1 MRYPKF
7 ILTII
12 SLLFAAGAA
21 LAQTGNVNVRLDV
34 IEVSFS
40 RGDDPFKDKP
50 DPRWSFNGFIS
61 GNFTAAG
68 STCVE
73 RENSNYGT
81 FGANANVFNYSST
94 ANVQVFANSS
104 VLTVIM
110 TAWEEDRGGNCS
122 YDCCAFLANND
133 DVGTAGAVQIPLSTV
148 IRYEGNSHEFT
159 VSGNGFSGKLRVTL
173 EEFNTY
179 TNDALS
185 ILNANGT
192 APAGNLCENDSY
204 RIDAGIGSNFLN
216 YTLLWEKSTNGGNS
230 WSEVETTF
238 NKDFIVVNATS
249 PITDYRVSSPDGL
262 WEQAAPIS
270 TLTLGGSYKSGPAP
284 PSGNQIQI
292 SLPVFCDTGSSA
304 KGSIEVTGLNNASA
318 SGTFTIW
325 LYEGDYTPNED
336 NIAFATNVTKA
347 SLASNPVVFSDLD
360 PGSYSIRVGELT
372 ETFCVGLREG
382 IQVQPVALPE
392 LFSVSPSNARCNGDL
407 GSVFI
412 SARPKKSGTN
422 VYELIPVGG
431 GSTLSKSTSSS
442 FTTITNV
449 PVGTY
454 DVQVTNSNGCSSP
467 TQRITISEPSVL
479 TAAITATPPTV
490 AGVEIPCNGGNE
502 PITLS
507 FSGGNGGYQVTG
519 GPYNNFNVSSPAN
532 ILLGA
537 GTTTLRLSDYR
548 GCFVD
553 LSETL
558 TEPATPL
565 VLTVDPSTPSISCQP
580 TGTISFA
587 ASGGITPY
595 TYYLNGDDSNS
606 NTTGSFTDLPGGN
619 HRAFVR
625 DAAGCIRNEVFSVGQ
640 STSISFDT
648 ENSTR
653 TSCWGASDGTLDFS
667 ASGGVGTIVYSFN
680 GGAFNSTTSYS
691 GLPAGTYEVIAKDDE
706 LCELIT
712 EITIGEPE
720 RIFITEIEATQVTCS
735 GELATVIITFDDFW
749 AAQSFDLGQPEI
761 SFDGGSTWQTFTP
774 DFFDEAAF
782 FRINDFFVPRATPY
796 NIKLR
801 NSAGCESVNTFQF
814 DLPDPGVMS
823 ITSTSSTGETC
834 VGANDGSVSVQIQG
848 GRPPYTIELY
858 NGGSVVQTSTG
869 VGQESGTATYT
880 FTGLGPSVGVN
891 GNANVGYG
899 IVVSD
904 DSQAAGAAGN
914 CQVTFPSSFSAP
926 STVGGSDALISVTP
940 GSDPQIVS
948 IVNNGPLLNCFNDG
962 FGNNG
967 EYTVQT
973 VTGGTPPYEYSS
985 DGINWQS
992 SNVLTGLSDF
1002 ETLYV
1007 RDANGCTDSENF
1019 SNDNFVTPPAASGI
1033 QIQAAT
1039 SGCEQGIAQVNIS
1052 GGTGGPYVIELFEAG
1067 DLFCDEVAPDLG
1079 QGFRTGTTSGSSI
1092 TFDDLAA
1099 GTYEINIY
1107 DQASGCYECL
1117 NQSFTIS
1124 EITGPSLAVTGTTKE
1139 SCTPGNDGSFTL
1151 SVSGGTPPYTVQNNN
1166 GSGTILS
1173 AAPYNITYNNLTD
1186 SIPNTFSVT
1195 DATGCLSYITQVVER
1210 VTTIEGTATPTD
1222 VTGCAGDSNG
1232 SILLSATGGT
1242 APYDIVWFFDQQE
1255 GSIASAG
1262 GTLERT
1268 GLAAGEYE
1276 VGITDVNGCFNLVTA
1291 VVDQPS
1297 GVEAE
1302 DPVITDATCTGVDD
1316 GTASVSATGG
1326 TAPLEYALDGG
1337 TYQASSSFTGI
1348 APGDHTITIRDAAL
1362 CTTDVDFNI
1371 GVGADITAISN
1382 VDDANCNGESTG
1394 SITITPSGGAVPYTY
1409 SLNGGTPQSSSVFSD
1424 LGAGTYEVTVQD
1436 NNGCSVVV
1444 STIVVNEPDVL
1455 TATVEVVSDATCLE
1469 PTGELN
1475 ALPVGGTAPYSYV
1488 WDGNNG
1494 LTNQTLTNAAA
1505 GPHTVVITDANGC
1518 TTSASA
1524 SITAFNPISLQLDS
1538 SVDEACGQA
1547 NGSITVTVVDGTAP
1561 FNFTWSNGAPDSPTA
1576 TGLAAGTYTVDV
1588 IDANGCED
1596 QLVVTIGEI
1605 APPSLVINTTQN
1617 SLCSDG
1623 NGSITVEAIG
1633 GTAPFQYSVNGGSL
1647 QDSPTFG
1654 GLDAGSYTFTVVDAL
1669 GCEATVSSSISLEL
1683 PPNVSL
1689 NTIDA
1694 ACGQDDGEIQAVVTG
1709 GNPSYSYAWSVAGQT
1724 GAEITNLAPG
1734 TYTVTVTDQNGCEV
1748 IESATIGEI
1757 APPTITVESTADAT
1771 CGDSN
1776 GEASISASGGTP
1788 PYAYSW
1794 SVPNPNTASVSNLP
1808 EGTHFVTVTDNRGCE
1823 TVQEIVIQNIPGP
1836 SSLGFAVTNSI
1847 CAQGNGSITVSVTG
1861 GTGPFDYNWSNGNPN
1876 SATASGLSSGT
1887 YVVTVTDANGCTI
1900 IDQASVAF
1908 IESPSLAVSSTA
1920 NSLCE
1925 DGNGSITV
1933 VASGGT
1939 PPYNYNWSDGIGAAG
1954 ATVSDLNVGTYSIT
1968 VTDAN
1973 NCTDIVNATI
1983 NLEPAP
1989 IGFVNSFDDSDC
2001 GADNGFIE
2009 IAIVG
2014 GTGTAPISYSWSHN
2028 NSLDDKEASGLAPG
2042 TYTVTIT
2049 DANGCEDIVEQT
2061 IDERPGPSLSLGSI
2075 TPDICGQSIGA
2086 ATVIPSDGVE
2096 PYTYAWS
2103 GNPGVNSPTLSG
2115 VLSGSYTVTITDF
2128 YGCFSSLE
2136 VSIDEIPGPTL
2147 VLDGIDDLPCV
2158 VGEVRIRVSV
2168 DEGTFPFEYEWD
2180 HDATLDG
2187 PIASDLSTGT
2197 YTVTVTDANN
2207 CTDVLEVVV
2216 DDVGPPSLERG
2227 TVLDS
2232 DCGANNGSITVIPSG
2247 GTPPY
2252 EFQWGQLAVT
2262 NEPTLTGVPP
2272 GTYLIQVTDA
2282 NGCTAN
2288 VGATVDE
2295 VGGAEIEIVEVNDS
2309 GCENDNGSITVQGV
2323 GGVEPYDWAWDHDTN
2338 LDGPIATGLA
2348 GGDYTVTLTD
2358 DFGCER
2364 SLTITVEETTPFV
2377 ATISNVE
2384 PSLCE
2389 DGNGSLSIS
2398 ASGGQTPYSIDWN
2411 ILPNGAG
2418 FNVSNLAA
2426 GNYEATVTDAN
2437 GCEVILSQ
2445 AVQLIEG
2452 PSVEIAQ
2459 QGDPGCSG
2467 PDGFIDLLITGG
2479 SEPYAIDWNHD
2490 SGVTDDFAGNLA
2502 ADDYSITVT
2511 DANGCE
2517 TIVETT
2523 LTAPIDLTLEISDQS
2538 PENCDLLDGSATV
2551 SVVGQTGDFTYNWS
2565 HDPDLNSPTATG
2577 LAADTYMVT
2586 VTGDGFC
2593 DATQTIEITAVA
2605 GPSLSSPN
2613 TTDSDCNTSNGS
2625 ISFMVSG
2632 GTEPYTYDWDHDSNL
2647 DGPSADGLS
2656 AGTFTLVVTDANGC
2670 TVEGTATVSNLEA
2683 PTAIFDQV
2691 VDPTCLDNDG
2701 SLSVQVTG
2709 GVQPYTYAWSH
2720 DSNEDGADLTGLGA
2734 DTYTLTV
2741 TDVNGCQSIIS
2752 QILEDDNPLLLELV
2766 EKTNSV
2772 CEDGN
2777 GSISVAASG
2786 GTAGYSISWDHDSG
2800 LTSSVINGLNA
2811 GDYTATVTDQNGCTS
2826 SLTVTIELVGAPV
2839 LTVTAQT
2846 DAQCIDNGSI
2856 TLAVGGGVEPY
2867 SYAWSH
2873 NDQLNSNT
2881 ATGLAIGSY
2890 TATVTDGN
2898 GCTATTT
2905 VAVEGELGPAL
2916 TANSINPTCT
2926 NDNGSIAIQADVA
2939 SGPYQY
2945 AWSHNQDLTVNEAT
2959 GLAAGEYTVTVTSP
2973 SGCPSTITV
2982 ELIFEEGVS
2991 ATIANQTDS
3000 QCTDGNGSITI
3011 NPTGGVA
3018 PYTVAWSH
3026 DDNATESSLDNLVA
3040 GDYSAT
3046 VTDANGCE
3054 DIISASIGLQ
3064 EGPTIVWTT
3073 EAGASCDDNN
3083 GALSAAVTGG
3093 LPPYTYAWSH
3103 DVDLDGPVALGLAP
3117 GDYTLSVTD
3126 QNGCTTTL
3134 FSTIQVGELGLS
3146 ITSSTDPSCSAST
3159 DGSITAMGTGGV
3171 TPYTYVWSTGAV
3183 GETISGLGAGT
3194 YAVTMTDASGC
3205 ESSVETILTA
3215 ADDLE
3220 LAFTVL
3226 QSVCEGD
3233 NNGEVQVTAS
3243 GGSGNYTYSWD
3254 APGTPTTAT
3263 ITGLVPGEYGVTVT
3277 DGSGCGTA
3285 GTVTIEEVPGI
3296 SLELSSTPS
3305 CLDALNGTASVVAS
3319 GGTGNFSYLWDDADG
3334 QTTATASNLLPGV
3347 YTVVVTDDNGCTSS
3361 NSISVS
3367 AAPALSIEITN
3378 VTQPNCTTNPSGSV
3392 TVVASGGTGTISY
3405 QWNDS
3410 NSQTTATATGL
3421 DPGTYEVI
3429 ATDENDCTANV
3440 SVEILAPGD
3449 LEVAVSNITPPSC
3462 AGEATGA
3469 ATVFVNNGSGDY
3481 TYLWNDAA
3489 AQTTASLNNVTAGT
3503 YQVRV
3508 TDAANGCFVV
3518 QEVTIT
3524 DTDAISIS
3532 LISATPPPCGQSTG
3546 GEALVEASGG
3556 AGNYSYSWND
3566 PNGQSSAFVNNLAP
3580 GDYEVMVTDENGCT
3594 ATLSVTIPAGQELSA
3609 SITDFSGPSCA
3620 DENDGFAT
3628 ITVVGGSA
3636 NLTYRWNDPAFQTTA
3651 TATGLSPGTY
3661 TVEVMDDGD
3670 CSTSVT
3676 VEIPSTPALSI
3687 SLVSSTQPSCSG
3699 FNDGELSITI
3709 GGGTGSYTILWDD
3722 ANAQSTAT
3730 ASSLSSGVYTV
3741 TVTDENGCDL
3751 TATFVLED
3759 AAALSLSLETVAA
3772 TCFSGAADG
3781 SITAIIEGGT
3791 APYSYQWDD
3800 AAAQTTATASNLAAG
3815 TYTVIVTD
3823 ANGCNISQTVDL
3835 GASASEILVTE
3846 GQNSPSCEG
3855 GDDGDITLQ
3864 VAGGAGGFQYAWSN
3878 GATTASLTD
3887 LTAGTY
3893 SVIITDAQGCT
3904 AEREF
3909 ILEDG
3914 PLFTVDLGNV
3924 DTTICEGEVLFFDF
3938 SDLDYDVSWTGP
3950 NGFASTDK
3958 IVLLEDAGQ
3967 YTVAVTN
3974 AGGCSD
3980 EATINLSF
3988 GSDLFQAL
3996 FLAPTDVVVDQEVV
4010 VVEVSWPAPDVVEWV
4025 YEPDSVNLNGRNQNQ
4040 YFFSFPFPGEVDL
4053 TMIASAGGCEGILTK
4068 TLVVHPD
4075 SSSIPSAFQGQQ
4087 EIIQFSLSP
4096 NPNRGN
4102 FNTIVELSD
4111 PKPIVLSVFGLD
4123 GVEVDRRIL
4132 NGQAVYSES
4141 YNLSV
4146 TPGVYIMVLQTP
4158 TQRKSIVFS
4167 ILSP

>member
-12 SLLFAAGAA
+12 SLLFATGAA
-21 LAQTGNVNVRLDV
+21 WTQTGNVNVRLDV

-40 RGDDPFKDKP
+40 RGDDPFSDKP
-50 DPRWSFNGFIS
+50 DPRWVFVGQVV
-61 GNFTAAG
+61 GNFTAVG

-81 FGANANVFNYSST
+81 FGVNSNVFNYNSN
-94 ANVQVFANSS
+94 ANIQVFANSS
-104 VLTVIM
+104 VLIVNM
-110 TAWEEDRGGNCS
+110 GAWEEDRGGNCS

-133 DVGTAGAVQIPLSTV
+133 DVKTNGSAIIPLSSV
-148 IRYEGNSHEFT
+148 LRYEGNSHEFPI
-159 VSGNGFSGKLRVTL
+159 SGNGFSARLRVSL
-173 EEFNTY
+173 VEFDSY
-179 TNDALS
+179 TNDVLS
-185 ILNANGT
+185 IQNANGT
-192 APAGNLCENDSY
+192 GPAGNLCENDPY
-204 RIDAGIGSNFLN
+204 RIDAGVGSNFLN
-216 YTLLWEKSTNGGNS
+216 YTLLWEKSTNGGS
-230 WSEVETTF
+230 TWSEVETTF
-238 NKDFIVVNATS
+238 NKDFIEVTAS
-249 PITDYRVSSPDGL
+249 FPITDYRVSSPDGL

-270 TLTLGGSYKSGPAP
+270 TISLGDSYKSGPTP
-284 PSGNQIQI
+284 PSGNQIQVA
-292 SLPVFCDTGSSA
+292 LPVFCDTGSSA
-304 KGSIEVTGLNNASA
+304 KGSIEVTGLGNVSDD
-318 SGTFTIW
+318 SEFSIW
-325 LYEGDYTPNED
+325 LYEGDYTLNED
-336 NIAFATNVTKA
+336 NIAAVSGVTKA
-347 SLASNPVVFSDLD
+347 QLQSNPVVFSDLD

-392 LFSVSPSNARCNGDL
+392 LFSVTPNNARCNGDL

-431 GSTLSKSTSSS
+431 GSTISQSTSST
-442 FTTITNV
+442 FTNITNV

-454 DVQVTNSNGCSSP
+454 DVRITNSNGCSSP
-467 TQRITISEPSVL
+467 TQQITITEPSAL

-507 FSGGNGGYQVTG
+507 FSGGNGGYRVSG
-519 GPYNNFNVSSPAN
+519 GPYSNRSVTSPAN

-537 GTTTLRLSDYR
+537 GTTNLTLSDYR
-548 GCFVD
+548 GCSVN
-553 LSETL
+553 LSQTL
-558 TEPATPL
+558 TEPATEL
-565 VLTVDPSTPSISCQP
+565 ALTVDPSTPSISCQP

-587 ASGGITPY
+587 ASGGIPPY

-606 NTTGSFTDLPGGN
+606 NSTGDFTGLAGGN

-625 DAAGCIRNEVFSVGQ
+625 DAAGCVRNEVFSVDQ
-640 STSISFDT
+640 TTSITFDT
-648 ENSTR
+648 ENFVPV
-653 TSCWGASDGTLDFS
+653 SCWGESDGSLNFS
-667 ASGGVGTIVYSFN
+667 ASGGAGTIVYSFN
-680 GGAFNSTTSYS
+680 GGAFNSTTSYT
-691 GLPAGTYEVIAKDDE
+691 GLPAGTYEIIARDDE
-706 LCELIT
+706 GCELIT
-712 EITIGEPE
+712 DITVSQPS
-720 RIFITEIEATQVTCS
+720 RIFMTSIEPTQVTCS
-735 GELATVIITFDDFW
+735 GELASARFDFDDFS
-749 AAQSFDLGQPEI
+749 AGFGFFEGGEI
-761 SFDGGSTWQTFTP
+761 SLDGGSTWQEISPNFP
-774 DFFDEAAF
+774 DEAPYFILEDFFT
-782 FRINDFFVPRATPY
+782 PRATPY
-796 NIKLR
+796 NIKVR
-801 NSAGCESVNTFQF
+801 DPNGCESVNTILVEF
-814 DLPDPGVMS
+814 PDPGVMS
-823 ITSTSSTGETC
+823 ISSTSSTGETC
-834 VGANDGSVSVQIQG
+834 VGANDGSVTVQVQG

-858 NGGSVVQTSTG
+858 NGGSVVQTATG

-880 FTGLGPSVGVN
+880 FTDLSPSVGAN

-926 STVGGSDALISVTP
+926 STVGGSDALITVTP
-940 GSDPQIVS
+940 GSDPEIVS
-948 IVNNGPLLNCFNDG
+948 IVNNGPLLNCFNNG

-985 DGINWQS
+985 DGLNWQS
-992 SNVLTGLSDF
+992 SNILTGLSNF

-1007 RDANGCTDSENF
+1007 RDVNGCTDSETF
-1019 SNDNFVTPPAASGI
+1019 SNDNFVSFPSASGV

-1039 SGCEQGIAQVNIS
+1039 SGCEQGIVQVNIS
-1052 GGTGGPYVIELFEAG
+1052 GGTGGPYVVELFEEG

-1079 QGFRTGTTSGSSI
+1079 QGFRSGTTSGSSI
-1092 TFDDLAA
+1092 TFDDIAA

-1107 DQASGCYECL
+1107 DQATGCYECF
-1117 NQSFTIS
+1117 NPTFTIS

-1139 SCTPGNDGSFTL
+1139 TCTPGNDGSFTL

-1166 GSGTILS
+1166 GAGTLLS
-1173 AAPYNITYNNLTD
+1173 SAPYNITYNDLTD

-1195 DATGCLSYITQVVER
+1195 DATGCLSYITQIVER
-1210 VTTIEGTATPTD
+1210 VSTIEGTATPTD
-1222 VTGCAGDSNG
+1222 VTGCSGDPSG
-1232 SILLSATGGT
+1232 SVLLSATGGT
-1242 APYDIVWFFDQQE
+1242 PPYNVVWFFDEQQ
-1255 GSIASAG
+1255 GNIASDG

-1268 GLAAGEYE
+1268 GLVAGEYE
-1276 VGITDVNGCFNLVTA
+1276 VGISDANGCFTLLTA
-1291 VVDQPS
+1291 FVDQPS
-1297 GVEAE
+1297 GVVAE
-1302 DPVITDATCTGVDD
+1302 DPVTTDATCTGVDD
-1316 GTASVSATGG
+1316 GTASVSASGG
-1326 TAPLEYALDGG
+1326 TAPLEYSLDGG
-1337 TYQASSSFTGI
+1337 GFQAGSSFSGI

-1362 CTTDVDFNI
+1362 CTTDVDFTI

-1382 VDDANCNGESTG
+1382 VDDTNCNGESTG
-1394 SITITPSGGAVPYTY
+1394 SITITPSGGAVPYSY
-1409 SLNGGTPQSSSVFSD
+1409 SLDGGTPQSSSVFAD
-1424 LGAGTYEVTVQD
+1424 LAAGTYEVTVFD
-1436 NNGCSVVV
+1436 DNGCSVVV

-1455 TATVEVVSDATCLE
+1455 TATVEVVADATCLE

-1488 WDGNNG
+1488 WDGNNS
-1494 LTNQTLTNAAA
+1494 LTSQTLTNAAA

-1524 SITAFNPISLQLDS
+1524 SITAFNPISLELDS

-1561 FNFTWSNGAPDSPTA
+1561 FSFTWSNGAPDSPTA
-1576 TGLAAGTYTVDV
+1576 TGLVAGTYTVDV

-1596 QLVVTIGEI
+1596 QLEVTIGEI
-1605 APPSLVINTTQN
+1605 APPSLVIDATEN
-1617 SLCSDG
+1617 SLCTDG

-1633 GTAPFQYSVNGGSL
+1633 GTAPFQYSIDGGAL
-1647 QDSPTFG
+1647 QASPIFDD
-1654 GLDAGSYTFTVVDAL
+1654 LDAGTYTFDVVDAL
-1669 GCEATVSSSISLEL
+1669 GCEATVDGSISLEL

-1709 GNPSYSYAWSVAGQT
+1709 GNPSYSYAWSVGGQS
-1724 GAEITNLAPG
+1724 GAEITDLAPG

-1748 IESATIGEI
+1748 IESATINEI
-1757 APPTITVESTADAT
+1757 AAPTVSLASSADAT

-1776 GEASISASGGTP
+1776 GEATVSAAGGTP
-1788 PYAYSW
+1788 PYDYNW
-1794 SVPNPNTASVSNLP
+1794 SVPNPNVASVSNLP

-1823 TVQEIVIQNIPGP
+1823 TVQEIVIDNIPGP
-1836 SSLGFAVTNSI
+1836 SSLGFDVTNSI
-1847 CAQGNGSITVSVTG
+1847 CEQGNGSITVSVTG
-1861 GTGPFDYNWSNGNPN
+1861 GTAPFDYNWNNGNPN

-1887 YVVTVTDANGCTI
+1887 YSVTVTDANGCTI
-1900 IDQASVAF
+1900 VDQASVTF
-1908 IESPSLAVSSTA
+1908 IESPSLAVESTE

-1939 PPYNYNWSDGIGAAG
+1939 PPYNYNWSGGIGSAG
-1954 ATVSDLNVGTYSIT
+1954 ATVTDLNVGTYSIT

-1989 IGFVNSFDDSDC
+1989 IGFVDSFDDSDC
-2001 GADNGFIE
+2001 GADNGSIE
-2009 IAIVG
+2009 IGIVG
-2014 GTGTAPISYSWSHN
+2014 GTGTAPLSYSWSHN
-2028 NSLDDKEASGLAPG
+2028 GSLDDNEATGLAPG

-2061 IDERPGPSLSLGSI
+2061 INERPGPSLSLGS
-2075 TPDICGQSIGA
+2075 TTADICGQSIGA
-2086 ATVIPSDGVE
+2086 ATVVPSGGVS
-2096 PYTYAWS
+2096 PYSYEWS

-2115 VLSGSYTVTITDF
+2115 VLSGTYTVTITDF

-2136 VSIDEIPGPTL
+2136 VTIDEIPGPTV

-2158 VGEVRIRVSV
+2158 QGEVRIRISV
-2168 DEGTFPFEYEWD
+2168 DEGTFPFEYDWD
-2180 HDATLDG
+2180 HDSSLDG
-2187 PIASDLSTGT
+2187 PIASDLTSGT

-2216 DDVGPPSLERG
+2216 EDVGPPSLERG
-2227 TVLDS
+2227 TVVDS

-2252 EFQWGQLAVT
+2252 QFNWGQLATTDV
-2262 NEPTLTGVPP
+2262 PTLTGVPP
-2272 GTYLIQVTDA
+2272 GTYSIQVVDA

-2295 VGGAEIEIVEVNDS
+2295 VGGAEIEIVEVNSS

-2323 GGVEPYDWAWDHDTN
+2323 GGVEPYSWAWDHDSD
-2338 LDGPIATGLA
+2338 LDGPVATGLP
-2348 GGDYTVTLTD
+2348 GGDYSVTLTD
-2358 DFGCER
+2358 NFGCER
-2364 SLTITVEETTPFV
+2364 STTITVEETPPFV
-2377 ATISNVE
+2377 ATIANVE

-2418 FNVSNLAA
+2418 FNVSNLAS

-2452 PSVEIAQ
+2452 PTVEISQ
-2459 QGDPGCSG
+2459 QGEPGCFG
-2467 PDGFIDLLITGG
+2467 PDGFIDLLISGGTTPYDISWSHDAGLTG
-2479 SEPYAIDWNHD
+2479 
-2490 SGVTDDFAGNLA
+2490 DFAGNLA
-2502 ADDYSITVT
+2502 ADDYSVTVT

-2517 TIVETT
+2517 TILSTT
-2523 LTAPIDLTLEISDQS
+2523 LTAPTDIAIEITEQS
-2538 PENCDLLDGSATV
+2538 PENCDLADGSVTI
-2551 SVVGQTGDFTYNWS
+2551 SVVGQTGDFTYSWS
-2565 HDPDLNSPTATG
+2565 HDSDLDGPTATG
-2577 LAADTYMVT
+2577 LEADTYTVT
-2586 VTGDGFC
+2586 VSADGFC
-2593 DATQTIEITAVA
+2593 DEVQTIEIAAVA
-2605 GPSLSSPN
+2605 GPSLSDPN
-2613 TTDSDCNTSNGS
+2613 ITDSDCNASTGVV
-2625 ISFMVSG
+2625 SFTVSG

-2647 DGPSADGLS
+2647 DSPTASDLA
-2656 AGTFTLVVTDANGC
+2656 AGSYTLIVTDANGC
-2670 TVEGTATVSNLEA
+2670 SVEGVATVSNLEA
-2683 PTAIFDQV
+2683 PNPSIETAV
-2691 VDPTCLDNDG
+2691 NPSCLDNDG
-2701 SLSVQVTG
+2701 SISVQVTG
-2709 GVQPYTYAWSH
+2709 GTQPYTYDWSH
-2720 DSNEDGADLTGLGA
+2720 DDNADGPDLTGLGA
-2734 DTYTLTV
+2734 GVYSLTV
-2741 TDVNGCQSIIS
+2741 TDVNGCQGIVS
-2752 QILEDDNPLLLELV
+2752 QTLEDDNPLLLELV
-2766 EKTNSV
+2766 SRSNSI

-2786 GTAGYSISWDHDSG
+2786 GGGGYQLTWEHDNN
-2800 LTSSVINGLNA
+2800 LTSSNIDGLAA
-2811 GDYTATVTDQNGCTS
+2811 GSYTATVTDANGCTA
-2826 SLTVTIELVGAPV
+2826 SLTVSIELIAGPEVSV
-2839 LTVTAQT
+2839 FTQT
-2846 DAQCIDNGSI
+2846 EAVCIDNGSI
-2856 TLAVGGGVEPY
+2856 TLAVTGGVEPY
-2867 SYAWSH
+2867 NYTWSH

-2881 ATGLAIGSY
+2881 ATGLAVGSY
-2890 TATVTDGN
+2890 TATVLDAN
-2898 GCTATTT
+2898 NCSSSIT
-2905 VAVEGELGPAL
+2905 VEVGGVGGPAL
-2916 TANSINPTCT
+2916 TASSVDPACT
-2926 NDNGSIAIQADVA
+2926 NDNGSISIQANGTD
-2939 SGPYQY
+2939 GPFEYN
-2945 AWSHNQDLTVNEAT
+2945 WSHDQNLTGNEAT
-2959 GLAAGEYTVTVTSP
+2959 NLPAGDYTVTVTNAR
-2973 SGCPSTITV
+2973 GCSSIITQQ
-2982 ELIFEEGVS
+2982 LTFAAGVS
-2991 ATIANQTDS
+2991 ASIASQSDSECVEGNGTISIT
-3000 QCTDGNGSITI
+3000 TDGGE
-3011 NPTGGVA
+3011 A

-3026 DDNATESSLDNLVA
+3026 DDNATGLSLENLA
-3040 GDYSAT
+3040 SGDYSAT

-3054 DIISASIGLQ
+3054 DIVSTTIGLV

-3083 GALSAAVTGG
+3083 GALSASVSGG
-3093 LPPYTYAWSH
+3093 VPPYTYAWSH
-3103 DVDLDGPVALGLAP
+3103 DDDLDGPIALGLAP

-3134 FSTIQVGELGLS
+3134 SSTIQIGELGLN

-3159 DGSITAMGTGGV
+3159 DGTITAMGTGGV
-3171 TPYTYVWSTGAV
+3171 TPYTYVWSNGAT

-3194 YAVTMTDASGC
+3194 YTVTMTDASGC
-3205 ESSVETILTA
+3205 ESSVEATLTA
-3215 ADDLE
+3215 ADDLQ
-3220 LAFTVL
+3220 LSFNVL
-3226 QSVCEGD
+3226 QSVCEGGS
-3233 NNGEVQVTAS
+3233 NGEVEVSAV
-3243 GGSGNYTYSWD
+3243 GGTGNYTYNWD
-3254 APGTPTTAT
+3254 APGNPTSAA
-3263 ITGLVPGEYGVTVT
+3263 ISGLAPGEYGVTVT
-3277 DGSGCGTA
+3277 DDSGCGTA
-3285 GTVTIEEVPGI
+3285 ETITIEEVPGI
-3296 SLELSSTPS
+3296 TLSLSSSPS
-3305 CLDALNGTASVVAS
+3305 CLDALNGTASVVAT
-3319 GGTGNFSYLWDDADG
+3319 GGTGNFSYLWDDPNG

-3347 YTVVVTDDNGCTSS
+3347 YTVVVSDDHGCTNS

-3367 AAPALSIEITN
+3367 ASPAVNLEIGA
-3378 VTQPNCTTNPSGSV
+3378 VTQPDCTTNPAGAA
-3392 TVVASGGTGTISY
+3392 TVIASGGTGAISY
-3405 QWNDS
+3405 QWNDA
-3410 NSQTTATATGL
+3410 NGQTSATASGL
-3421 DPGTYEVI
+3421 DPGTYEVV
-3429 ATDENDCTANV
+3429 ATDENGCTASV
-3440 SVEILAPGD
+3440 TVEIFAPGD
-3449 LEVAVSNITPPSC
+3449 LEVSVSNITPPAC
-3462 AGEATGA
+3462 AGDATGSA
-3469 ATVFVNNGSGDY
+3469 GVFVNNGSGDY
-3481 TYLWNDAA
+3481 TYLWDDPA
-3489 AQTTASLNNVTAGT
+3489 AQTTASLSNVPAGS

-3518 QEVTIT
+3518 QEVTIS
-3524 DTDAISIS
+3524 DPEPVSIS

-3546 GEALVEASGG
+3546 GEALIEASGG

-3566 PNGQSSAFVNNLAP
+3566 PNGQSSAFVNGLAS
-3580 GDYEVMVTDENGCT
+3580 GDYEVTVTDENGCST
-3594 ATLSVTIPAGQELSA
+3594 TLIVTIPEGQELSA

-3620 DENDGFAT
+3620 DQNDGFAT
-3628 ITVVGGSA
+3628 VSVVGGSA
-3636 NLTYRWNDPAFQTTA
+3636 NLTYQWNDPAFQTTA

-3661 TVEVMDDGD
+3661 TVEIMDDGD
-3670 CSTSVT
+3670 CSTSVS
-3676 VEIPSTPALSI
+3676 VEIPSTPALTL
-3687 SLVSSTQPSCSG
+3687 SLASSTQPSCSG

-3709 GGGTGSYTILWDD
+3709 AGGTGSYTILWDD
-3722 ANAQSTAT
+3722 ANAQTTAT
-3730 ASSLSSGVYTV
+3730 ASNLTSGVYTV

-3751 TATFVLED
+3751 TETFVLED
-3759 AAALSLSLETVAA
+3759 AAALSLTLETIEA
-3772 TCFSGAADG
+3772 TCFSGSADG
-3781 SITAIIEGGT
+3781 SITASIEGGT
-3791 APYSYQWDD
+3791 GPYTYQWDD
-3800 AAAQTTATASNLAAG
+3800 PAAQTTATASNLAAG
-3815 TYTVIVTD
+3815 TYMVTVTD
-3823 ANGCNISQTVDL
+3823 ANGCNISQSVDL

-3855 GDDGDITLQ
+3855 GTDGDITIQ
-3864 VAGGAGGFQYAWSN
+3864 VAGGAGGYTYAWST
-3878 GATTASLTD
+3878 GAATASLSNLGAGSYS
-3887 LTAGTY
+3887 LT
-3893 SVIITDAQGCT
+3893 ITDAQGCT
-3904 AEREF
+3904 AERDF

-3950 NGFASTDK
+3950 NGFSSTDK
-3958 IVLLEDAGQ
+3958 IVLLEDAGE

-4010 VVEVSWPAPDVVEWV
+4010 VVEVSWPAPDMVEWV
-4025 YEPDSVNLNGRNQNQ
+4025 YDQDSVNFNGSNQNQ
-4040 YFFSFPFPGEVDL
+4040 YFFSFPYPGEIDL

-4096 NPNRGN
+4096 NPNMGD

-4132 NGQAVYSES
+4132 NGQAVYSET